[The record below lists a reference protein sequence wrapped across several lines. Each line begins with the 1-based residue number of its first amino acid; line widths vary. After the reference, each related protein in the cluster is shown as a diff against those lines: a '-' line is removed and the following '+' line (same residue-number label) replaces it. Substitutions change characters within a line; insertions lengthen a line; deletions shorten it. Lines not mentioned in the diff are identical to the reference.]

1 MKRYAVRKTNFYR
14 LINSCNSVVLT
25 ALIVKPGLP
34 WRQDNLKVV
43 RKPGVKGGSSSWQ
56 GKPYLLNPL
65 HYLEPDIAKGIVACD
80 MQVPAAS
87 HGKGKNGAPFITRA
101 VPV

>member
-1 MKRYAVRKTNFYR
+1 MPVVSAQRLLFEKPLLYR
-14 LINSCNSVVLT
+14 TC
-25 ALIVKPGLP
+25 GLAS
-34 WRQDNLKVV
+34 QGHLKVV

-56 GKPYLLNPL
+56 GNPYLLNPL
-65 HYLEPDIAKGIVACD
+65 HDLEPDIAKGVVACG

-87 HGKGKNGAPFITRA
+87 HGKGKTGAPFSTRA